1 MKPLANEHIAYY
13 QQYIDAVEIDNLNDA
28 FVSSKTELENIL
40 NSIPNEKA
48 EFKYAE
54 SKWTVKQLLLHLID
68 CERIFSFR
76 ALAIARGEHQNI
88 PGYDENVYAQNCG
101 AEHRTL
107 ASIIDEYL
115 IVRQSSI
122 LLFTNFNNNEL
133 LKIGLANNANVS
145 VRALGFVILGH
156 QKHHFKVLAEKYL
169 S

>member
-1 MKPLANEHIAYY
+1 
-13 QQYIDAVEIDNLNDA
+13 
-28 FVSSKTELENIL
+28 
-40 NSIPNEKA
+40 
-48 EFKYAE
+48 
-54 SKWTVKQLLLHLID
+54 LID

-88 PGYDENVYAQNCG
+88 PGYDENVYAENCG

-156 QKHHFKVLAEKYL
+156 EKHHLKVLAEKYL

>member
-28 FVSSKTELENIL
+28 FVSSKTELESIL
-40 NSIPNEKA
+40 NSISDEKA

-54 SKWTVKQLLLHLID
+54 NKWTVKQLLLHLID

-88 PGYDENVYAQNCG
+88 LGYDENVYAENCG